1 MKLSEDVEIK
11 LSEEA
16 KYVPENKGLQLKCEG
31 VGRVVREG
39 LKDLSQ
45 VNPCTH
51 CLFFIVDFF
60 IYCRLMVV
68 FLFRGLP
75 HKSQYPISLSVALM
89 LD

>member
-39 LKDLSQ
+39 LKDLS
-45 VNPCTH
+45 
-51 CLFFIVDFF
+51 
-60 IYCRLMVV
+60 
-68 FLFRGLP
+68 
-75 HKSQYPISLSVALM
+75 
-89 LD
+89 